1 MDAQFYVVE
10 LNQSSCVDRDS
21 SGPFWEQK
29 NNDSKD
35 FLLKFHENVTH
46 ITWYYKRNSIK
57 QFKYFWSKSKKK
69 ILFVDVLFFS
79 NFFPYQMLLLRLQK
93 LHLKIVCLTIRLS
106 NS

>member
-35 FLLKFHENVTH
+35 FFIEISWKCDSHDM
-46 ITWYYKRNSIK
+46 SIINEI
-57 QFKYFWSKSKKK
+57 Q
-69 ILFVDVLFFS
+69 
-79 NFFPYQMLLLRLQK
+79 
-93 LHLKIVCLTIRLS
+93 
-106 NS
+106 